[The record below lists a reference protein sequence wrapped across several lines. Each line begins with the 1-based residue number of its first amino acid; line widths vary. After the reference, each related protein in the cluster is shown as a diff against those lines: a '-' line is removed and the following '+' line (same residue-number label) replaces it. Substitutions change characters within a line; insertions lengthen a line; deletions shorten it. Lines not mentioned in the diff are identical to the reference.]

1 MNYKAWLLSFAFAA
15 ITGLAG
21 DQTLRTMGV
30 VVEGDGKIQVG
41 PKLGLSVI
49 IR

>member
-1 MNYKAWLLSFAFAA
+1 M
-15 ITGLAG
+15 GLIYVNG
-21 DQTLRTMGV
+21 EPFNGTRSTLRTMGV

-49 IR
+49 VR